1 MRGKERAHF
10 HNTMTDIAQQ
20 LKVLQDGIR
29 IDAPLVADFF
39 EEHTKL
45 AEYTQHINAYTAH
58 PIHRERQEVLKQ
70 KVKELLLLTFS
81 EEELTH
87 ANIPWTE
94 DWKINIVD
102 HHGIL
107 NHPILVS
114 TNIISNMF
122 QLPAEKPQ
130 GVVVLSDSGVPLN
143 NFFHKRGI
151 KFAGEQLNIFP
162 SRDRHVMAYAA
173 KKQQHF
179 PLLEAAQRSQK
190 HWSEGEL
197 ATLKKVNEHLN
208 IWGNAPRI
216 TNYRQQIQRINFH
229 LWKELFEESLRENVP
244 DIFYISNEELGGQ
257 MLRYFLKDSTH
268 LFTRILC
275 EEKTR
280 EIIVQSFMNVTGCW
294 DNDLKRGTVFFWGI
308 DENQQKIPLQLVGNT
323 LQSAPGFPSFT
334 LELTSKA
341 IIEALDQERIYP
353 GMFLVYGIAHFHCG
367 IRPLVGFGSMNYQ
380 TRMKE
385 AWIRAMT
392 EIDPIEVPLI
402 ESINTRGFIGGPK
415 VTFGYTAKGFE
426 DFFALDIIHRGGMTR
441 EYLNHLSETP
451 LSAVL
456 QPALIDIYDSYVR
469 PERKQKITVTSGDL
483 MGEQFEWVKSVWP
496 K

>member
-1 MRGKERAHF
+1 M
-10 HNTMTDIAQQ
+10 NDIEQQ
-20 LKVLQDGIR
+20 LKVLHDGIR

-39 EEHTKL
+39 EEHTEL
-45 AEYTQHINAYTAH
+45 AEYTKQINAYTAH
-58 PIHRERQEVLKQ
+58 PTHRERQEVLKK

-81 EEELTH
+81 EEELAH
-87 ANIPWTE
+87 ANIPWSE

-122 QLPAEKPQ
+122 QLPAEKPK

-143 NFFHKRGI
+143 NFFHKRGM
-151 KFAGEQLNIFP
+151 KFCGEQLNIFP
-162 SRDRHVMAYAA
+162 SRDRHVMAYAG

-179 PLLEAAQRSQK
+179 PLLEAAERSEK
-190 HWSEGEL
+190 KWSEAEC
-197 ATLKKVNEHLN
+197 ATLKKVDEQLN
-208 IWGNAPRI
+208 TWGNAPHVA
-216 TNYRQQIQRINFH
+216 NYRQQVQRINFH
-229 LWKELFEESLRENVP
+229 LWKELFEESLREKMP

-257 MLRYFLKDSTH
+257 MLRHFLQDSTH

-280 EIIVQSFMNVTGCW
+280 EIVVRSFMNVTGCW
-294 DNDLKRGTVFFWGI
+294 DQDLKRGSVFFWGI
-308 DENQQKIPLQLVGNT
+308 DDEQRKIPLQLVGNT
-323 LQSAPGFPSFT
+323 LTSAPGFPAFT
-334 LELTSKA
+334 LDLTPHA
-341 IIEALDQERIYP
+341 IIEALDFERIYP

-367 IRPLVGFGSMNYQ
+367 IRPLVGYGSMNYQ

-385 AWIRAMT
+385 AWVRAMK
-392 EIDPIEVPLI
+392 EIDPMELPLI

-415 VTFGYTAKGFE
+415 VTFGWNAQNGFE
-426 DFFALDIIHRGGMTR
+426 DFFALDIVHRGGMTK
-441 EYLNHLSETP
+441 EYLQHLAQTP

-456 QPALIDIYDSYVR
+456 QPALIDIYESYVR
-469 PERKQKITVTSGDL
+469 PERRQNITITSNDL
-483 MGEQFEWVKSVWP
+483 MNDHFEWVKNVW
-496 K
+496 KVN

>member
-1 MRGKERAHF
+1 MNSIEE
-10 HNTMTDIAQQ
+10 Q
-20 LKVLQDGIR
+20 LKILQDGIR

-39 EEHTKL
+39 DEHTKL
-45 AEYTQHINAYTAH
+45 AEYTEHINAYTAH
-58 PIHRERQEVLKQ
+58 PIHRERQGLLK
-70 KVKELLLLTFS
+70 KTVRELLLNTFS
-81 EEELTH
+81 AEELKQ
-87 ANIPWTE
+87 ANIPWNE

-122 QLPAEKPQ
+122 QLPTENPK

-143 NFFHKRGI
+143 NFFHKRGM

-173 KKQQHF
+173 KKQKRF
-179 PLLEAAQRSQK
+179 PLLEAAQRSKKQ
-190 HWSEGEL
+190 WSEEEL
-197 ATLKKVNEHLN
+197 STLKKVDEQLN
-208 IWGNAPRI
+208 TWGNAPRI

-229 LWKELFEESLRENVP
+229 LWKELFEKSLREQIP

-257 MLRYFLKDSTH
+257 MLRHFLRDTTH
-268 LFTRILC
+268 LFTRLLC

-280 EIIVQSFMNVTGCW
+280 EIIVRSFMNVTGCW
-294 DNDLKRGTVFFWGI
+294 DADLKRGSVFFWGI
-308 DENQQKIPLQLVGNT
+308 DENQQKIPLQLIGNT
-323 LQSAPGFPSFT
+323 LQSAPGFPTFT
-334 LELTSKA
+334 LELTPAS

-392 EIDPIEVPLI
+392 EIDPTEIPLI

-415 VTFGYTAKGFE
+415 VTFGWSQEKGFE
-426 DFFALDIIHRGGMTR
+426 DFFSLDVIHRGGMRR
-441 EYLNHLSETP
+441 EYLQHLAQTP

-469 PERKQKITVTSGDL
+469 PERKQKITVVSGDL
-483 MGEQFEWVKSVWP
+483 MGDQFEWVKTAWP
-496 K
+496 VV